1 MGCDTARYVVVGVV
15 LGDVISGRTDAECGG
30 VRCVVEY
37 VKNGSG
43 MWNWVG
49 SRSDVVE

>member
-1 MGCDTARYVVVGVV
+1 MWWCTMRVV
-15 LGDVISGRTDAECGG
+15 DY
-30 VRCVVEY
+30 Y

-43 MWNWVG
+43 VWNWVG